1 MKVTIIGATG
11 GVGRQAVEQAATA
24 NDHVTAVVRNPQQL
38 PRDVPYVSA
47 DLATAD
53 SAALEPAVAG
63 ADLVLSCLGPR
74 SAADGAIVTRGT
86 RLVLEAMKATGARRL
101 VLISAAPVATV
112 PSPAHPNP
120 PRRAPGDGFL
130 KTNVLNPMLK
140 AAFRSVY
147 ADLAQTEDVVRDS
160 DLEWTIVRAPRL
172 TNKPLTGTYR
182 TAYDRNLERGF
193 SISRAD
199 LAHYM
204 LQALDRPDAVRQ
216 IVRIAY

>member
-1 MKVTIIGATG
+1 MRVTIIGATG
-11 GVGRQAVEQAATA
+11 GVGQQAVDQAVTA
-24 NDHVTAVVRNPQQL
+24 CDHVTAVVRNPQRL
-38 PRDVPYVSA
+38 SSDVPYVIA

-53 SAALEPAVAG
+53 SSVLEPAVAG
-63 ADLVLSCLGPR
+63 ADLVLSGLGPR

-86 RLVLEAMKATGARRL
+86 RLVLEAMRATGSRRL

-112 PSPAHPNP
+112 PSPARPNP
-120 PRRAPGDGFL
+120 PRRAPGDGFFM
-130 KTNVLNPMLK
+130 TNLLNPMVK

-172 TNKPLTGTYR
+172 TDKALTGSYR
-182 TAYDRNLERGF
+182 TCYDRNLKRGF

-204 LQALDRPDAVRQ
+204 LRALDRPHSIRQ